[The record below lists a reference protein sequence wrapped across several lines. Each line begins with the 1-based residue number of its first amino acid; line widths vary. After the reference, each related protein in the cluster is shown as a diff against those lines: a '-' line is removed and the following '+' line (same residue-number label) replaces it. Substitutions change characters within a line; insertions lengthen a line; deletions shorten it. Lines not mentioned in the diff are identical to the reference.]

1 MTKTFLSPQSKVVVN
16 AHRTHD
22 KKFGQKV
29 RLLLTLVGVI
39 CPIHSGSLGN
49 NVGKAPYNI
58 HCLIFCII
66 SCFMN
71 TDELHASVCIRERE
85 GIKSLSSGTRVTL
98 VIYATFADLG

>member
-39 CPIHSGSLGN
+39 CPILGLW
-49 NVGKAPYNI
+49 GTMQEMP
-58 HCLIFCII
+58 LRIFTVLF
-66 SCFMN
+66 SVQYVSSFMN

-85 GIKSLSSGTRVTL
+85 GGDKKPVVRDQGDFGHLRN
-98 VIYATFADLG
+98 FC